1 MISEI
6 KIVYIDDI
14 ADLKFSRYIK
24 KNYIKFDYEVDGHK
38 YKKTYKYVKFDP
50 SKGYEELLCNPD
62 VKTANIIL
70 VDNHLFEESTSQRSR
85 FSGKQFKI
93 LIKK

>member
-24 KNYIKFDYEVDGHK
+24 K
-38 YKKTYKYVKFDP
+38 
-50 SKGYEELLCNPD
+50 
-62 VKTANIIL
+62 IIL
-70 VDNHLFEESTSQRSR
+70 NLIMKSMVIN
-85 FSGKQFKI
+85 
-93 LIKK
+93 IKKHINMLNLILQKDMKNFYVIQM

>member
-24 KNYIKFDYEVDGHK
+24 KIYIKFDYEVDGHK
-38 YKKTYKYVKFDP
+38 YEKKHIKYVKFDP
-50 SKGYEELLCNPD
+50 SKGYEEL
-62 VKTANIIL
+62 
-70 VDNHLFEESTSQRSR
+70 FM
-85 FSGKQFKI
+85 
-93 LIKK
+93 